1 MRNKYREI
9 DDLNRVWRSQIS
21 SWDQLL
27 AEPFSPNYKFASAD
41 LLAFSQ
47 KFSERYFKVCRDV
60 IRKCAPERLYLGCRF
75 AQNNRVASAAAAKFC
90 DVVSVNLYHRPD
102 EIGNYHLP
110 GKKRNEV
117 PLMVTEFHFGAKDRS
132 FSSGLRGAES
142 LEDRS
147 KMVVE
152 YIKSCVDHPGM
163 IGSHWFQM
171 YDQPLTGR
179 VQDGENYQV
188 GLLDVADT
196 PYERM
201 VRDLRELQFYW
212 ENNFMK
218 D

>member
-1 MRNKYREI
+1 
-9 DDLNRVWRSQIS
+9 
-21 SWDQLL
+21 
-27 AEPFSPNYKFASAD
+27 
-41 LLAFSQ
+41 
-47 KFSERYFKVCRDV
+47 
-60 IRKCAPERLYLGCRF
+60 
-75 AQNNRVASAAAAKFC
+75 
-90 DVVSVNLYHRPD
+90 
-102 EIGNYHLP
+102 
-110 GKKRNEV
+110 
-117 PLMVTEFHFGAKDRS
+117 MVTEFHFGAKDRS